1 MALFLR
7 KCAANNSLQRISG
20 LITTTCMIENY
31 PTSKELSSELGFS
44 TSRSSGP
51 GGQNVNKVNSKVTL
65 KWIINDSRILD
76 PAQKELIT
84 QKLYSRIT
92 QNGTLILTAQ
102 DARSQIQN
110 KAEVIAKLDALL
122 KKAFTPRKARKPTKP
137 GKAAKQKRL
146 NSKKQNSEKK
156 QRRKKI

>member
-1 MALFLR
+1 
-7 KCAANNSLQRISG
+7 
-20 LITTTCMIENY
+20 MIEY
-31 PTSKELSSELGFS
+31 AHPTSKELSSELFFS
-44 TSRSSGP
+44 VSRSSGP

-65 KWIINDSRILD
+65 KWSIADSHILND
-76 PAQKELIT
+76 AQKELIT

-92 QNGTLILTAQ
+92 KDGFIVLTAQ

-110 KAEVIAKLDALL
+110 KEEVIAKLDDLL
-122 KKAFTPRKARKPTKP
+122 KKAFTPRKARKATKP

-156 QRRKKI
+156 QWRRKM

>member
-1 MALFLR
+1 
-7 KCAANNSLQRISG
+7 
-20 LITTTCMIENY
+20 MIENY

-65 KWIINDSRILD
+65 KWNINNSRILD

-92 QNGTLILTAQ
+92 QDGTLILTAQ

-110 KAEVIAKLDALL
+110 KGEVIAKLDALL
-122 KKAFTPRKARKPTKP
+122 KKAFTPRNARKPTKP

-146 NSKKQNSEKK
+146 NGKKQNSEKK
-156 QRRKKI
+156 QWRKKI